1 MNQKVTVTLSRFYF
15 KELEITIDN
24 ELLKG
29 MSHEE
34 IADYLIEEWS
44 PIDDDNE
51 DEAFAG
57 AKLQHLEV
65 DIGGTIHQDT
75 DRYDIYE
82 NNKQVFGG
90 HL

>member
-1 MNQKVTVTLSRFYF
+1 MEVKVTLRRFYF
-15 KELEITIDN
+15 KEVEITIDN

-34 IADYLIEEWS
+34 IGDYLIEEWS
-44 PIDDDNE
+44 PIDDFD
-51 DEAFAG
+51 G
-57 AKLQHLEV
+57 AKLHHLEV

-82 NNKQVFGG
+82 NNKKVFGG

>member
-34 IADYLIEEWS
+34 IADYLIEDWS
-44 PIDDDNE
+44 YELTE